1 MRRNKKN
8 EDEAEEG
15 NEGAIEMNEEDLEL
29 ELEEDDGE
37 MDVDQDT
44 GTDRTDGKG
53 RKSGKSSK
61 EGRMQAYDKKDQ
73 PLSKYEMETAELA
86 AAPVIPRS

>member
-29 ELEEDDGE
+29 ELEEDDGD
-37 MDVDQDT
+37 MDVD
-44 GTDRTDGKG
+44 
-53 RKSGKSSK
+53 
-61 EGRMQAYDKKDQ
+61 
-73 PLSKYEMETAELA
+73 
-86 AAPVIPRS
+86 